1 MKTPI
6 LALAGISLLAGTA
19 ALAQPGDRNPGP
31 MTRAE
36 VSQKAAERFQKMD
49 LNSDGVLDLADR
61 ELRREQRIARL
72 DTDGNNAI
80 SKAEREAAREAR
92 QERRAQRMAERGQS
106 ADAGERRGRG
116 KHHRGMRGWHRGG
129 GMMAKADTNGDGRL
143 TLQEFQ
149 AHALA
154 RFDRADADSDGT
166 VTQAERKAAREA
178 MRAQM
183 AERREARR
191 AERAGQ

>member
-1 MKTPI
+1 MH
-6 LALAGISLLAGTA
+6 
-19 ALAQPGDRNPGP
+19 
-31 MTRAE
+31 
-36 VSQKAAERFQKMD
+36 VVF
-49 LNSDGVLDLADR
+49 R
-61 ELRREQRIARL
+61 ESHGLE
-72 DTDGNNAI
+72 DTDTPYDPGQTPADLVML
-80 SKAEREAAREAR
+80 SFSDSDLGAFAA
-92 QERRAQRMAERGQS
+92 
-106 ADAGERRGRG
+106 
-116 KHHRGMRGWHRGG
+116 GWHRGG
-129 GMMAKADTNGDGRL
+129 GMMAKAATNGDGRL

-178 MRAQM
+178 RRAQM

>member
-1 MKTPI
+1 
-6 LALAGISLLAGTA
+6 
-19 ALAQPGDRNPGP
+19 
-31 MTRAE
+31 
-36 VSQKAAERFQKMD
+36 
-49 LNSDGVLDLADR
+49 
-61 ELRREQRIARL
+61 
-72 DTDGNNAI
+72 
-80 SKAEREAAREAR
+80 
-92 QERRAQRMAERGQS
+92 
-106 ADAGERRGRG
+106 
-116 KHHRGMRGWHRGG
+116 MRGWHRGG